1 MAENFEASF
10 LYMVGADKKV
20 QTAIVESEPEYDALI
35 AAGWKTSPAEFGI
48 ETHPSAPAQP
58 MPLPGVDPSTTEHAA
73 QIATLEQVLLTLQQ
87 QVLTLQQQLLPLH
100 TRIEAL
106 EGGFLAA
113 QHGPQPMSEADTS
126 EADAPSHRRR
136 S

>member
-10 LYMVGADKKV
+10 LYMVGPDKKV

-35 AAGWKTSPAEFGI
+35 EAGWKTSPAEFGI

-58 MPLPGVDPSTTEHAA
+58 MPLPGVDPNASQQAA
-73 QIATLEQVLLTLQQ
+73 QVATLEQVVMTLQQ

-100 TRIEAL
+100 GRIEAL
-106 EGGFLAA
+106 EGGHHAA
-113 QHGPQPMSEADTS
+113 QHGPHAMSEAETS